1 MASVVHKAMVW
12 LGITDDD
19 EELEMPI
26 TRSQQYREPRS
37 EFDLTQESRSRERE
51 DALAYVGSTRVAEER
66 HSQPR
71 VQVFTQDPPP
81 VRESYTYP
89 EPRTISHK
97 ESSSGRKVAEL
108 DEPTQVIDRQSPVV
122 RPLKSEGPK
131 VHLAVPSKFAD
142 VQEIADHMKG
152 GRPVIVNIEGLDT
165 GISRRVIDF
174 CSGLTYALGGKIKK
188 VAEQVYLITPAKVEV
203 TEEDMERITERAVL
217 RGN

>member
-12 LGITDDD
+12 LGITDDE
-19 EELEMPI
+19 EELEAPVI
-26 TRSQQYREPRS
+26 RSQQYREPRS
-37 EFDLTQESRSRERE
+37 EYNLGQEPRVREEAFAYAGASRAAEERKPQSRVQLLTQEP
-51 DALAYVGSTRVAEER
+51 L
-66 HSQPR
+66 
-71 VQVFTQDPPP
+71 QVKEP
-81 VRESYTYP
+81 YTYP
-89 EPRTISHK
+89 APQMP
-97 ESSSGRKVAEL
+97 SSQELHSKVREVQE
-108 DEPTQVIDRQSPVV
+108 EPTQVFERRSNVV
-122 RPLKSEGPK
+122 RPLKSDGPK

-165 GISRRVIDF
+165 SISRRVIDF